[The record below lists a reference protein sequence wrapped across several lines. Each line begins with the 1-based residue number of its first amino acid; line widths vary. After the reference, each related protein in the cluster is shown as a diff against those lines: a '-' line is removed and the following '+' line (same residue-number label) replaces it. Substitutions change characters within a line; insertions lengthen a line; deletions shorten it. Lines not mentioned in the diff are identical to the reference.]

1 MAYDDRLG
9 DYIDVAARLVEFRA
23 KHPDGSLQ
31 PVNLERPFWTE
42 EIGGQLFVVYV
53 AAAYRTP
60 EDPRPGIGCAYEP
73 FPGRTPYTK
82 MSELQNA
89 ETAAWGRAI
98 MAALAADSRKGIAS
112 REEVRNRQAERE
124 MPPQAAAPAP
134 KPMLDS
140 QRKAIF
146 AAFTRL
152 GRTDPDDQRAFL
164 SWVAGRQLP
173 SRGDLTEDEARKAL
187 GELNKRQAAPQQPAG
202 QEVAA

>member
-124 MPPQAAAPAP
+124 MPPQAAPP
-134 KPMLDS
+134 PSKPMLDS

-146 AAFTRL
+146 AAFGRL
-152 GRTDPDDQRAFL
+152 GRTDPDTQREWL
-164 SWVAGRQLP
+164 SWVAGRPLA
-173 SRGDLTEDEARKAL
+173 SRGDLTEDEARKAIA
-187 GELNKRQAAPQQPAG
+187 ELNKRQATQQAPG